1 MADEREFQVKIITP
15 DRKFYEGTVNMVEM
29 VTTEGEMGV
38 YKHHIPLTAI
48 IAPGVLKLHESDSV
62 KLAALHSG
70 FVVIMP
76 EEVTVLADAVEWPD
90 EIDTNRAEEARIR
103 AERRLKGGAPG
114 EVDMVRA
121 ELALRR
127 SLTRLQVADKE

>member
-15 DRKFYEGTVNMVEM
+15 DRVFYEGPVNMVEM

-48 IAPGVLKLHESDSV
+48 IAPGILKLHEV
-62 KLAALHSG
+62 NEVRIAALHSG

-76 EEVTVLADAVEWPD
+76 EEVTILADAVEWPD

-103 AERRLKGGAPG
+103 AERRLKSESSG
-114 EVDMVRA
+114 EFDTVRA
-121 ELALRR
+121 EMALRR
-127 SLTRLQVADKE
+127 SLTRLQVAGKK

>member
-48 IAPGVLKLHESDSV
+48 ISPGILKLHEADSV
-62 KLAALHSG
+62 RIAALHSG

-76 EEVTVLADAVEWPD
+76 DEVTILADAVEWPE
-90 EIDTNRAEEARIR
+90 EINTNRAEEAKIR
-103 AERRLKGGAPG
+103 AERRLKSGAQG
-114 EVDMVRA
+114 EVDTVRA
-121 ELALRR
+121 EMALRR
-127 SLTRLQVADKE
+127 SLTRLQVAEKN

>member
-48 IAPGVLKLHESDSV
+48 IAPGVLKLHEADSV
-62 KLAALHSG
+62 KVAALHSG

-103 AERRLKGGAPG
+103 AERRLKSGAPG
-114 EVDMVRA
+114 EVDTARA